1 MTVEENLLLGRER
14 MYARRGVFLPRWRR
28 RLAEAALEHIPRRI
42 PLDAMAGSL
51 SLENQKFVELSRALS
66 QAPRVLVIDEMTAN
80 LSEKGVEEL
89 FELLRA
95 FARSGGTVLYVSHH
109 LEEVTVLCDR
119 VTVMKDGRLVRTLNA
134 KQTNDDEL
142 STLMVGRR
150 VKETMFRP
158 DSEARTGGPVI
169 LDVKSLTVPGKF
181 VDVSFTLHKGEVM
194 GFGGLI
200 GCGSE
205 TLALSLFGEQRPT
218 SGEVLLDGR
227 PINTR
232 EPRDAI
238 GRGISLV
245 PGDREREGLIL
256 NLSLERNISLPSLP
270 WLRTRAGVIR
280 PGAERRIATRLMK
293 QMNIVARSHNDVP
306 FSLSGGNRQKVVIAK
321 WLVREPKVL
330 ILHNP
335 TRGVD
340 VGGKAEIYAVI
351 RELADRGVAIVL
363 ISDELPELIGMCD
376 TLVMMRRGR
385 VSKVVSR
392 ADQPTE
398 ETLIGYML

>member
-1 MTVEENLLLGRER
+1 
-14 MYARRGVFLPRWRR
+14 
-28 RLAEAALEHIPRRI
+28 
-42 PLDAMAGSL
+42 
-51 SLENQKFVELSRALS
+51 
-66 QAPRVLVIDEMTAN
+66 
-80 LSEKGVEEL
+80 
-89 FELLRA
+89 
-95 FARSGGTVLYVSHH
+95 
-109 LEEVTVLCDR
+109 
-119 VTVMKDGRLVRTLNA
+119 
-134 KQTNDDEL
+134 
-142 STLMVGRR
+142 
-150 VKETMFRP
+150 MFRP

-293 QMNIVARSHNDVP
+293 QVNIVARSHNDVP